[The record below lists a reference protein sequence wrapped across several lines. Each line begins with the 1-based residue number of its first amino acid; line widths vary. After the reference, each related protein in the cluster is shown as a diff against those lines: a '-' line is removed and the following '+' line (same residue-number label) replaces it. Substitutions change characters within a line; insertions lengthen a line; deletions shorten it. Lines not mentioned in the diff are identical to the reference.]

1 MKPQTVGILGLG
13 AMGQGICYRLRNA
26 NVQLYGFD
34 TNEQALQTAQQIGV
48 KTVNSLEE
56 LAQTCSIIWL
66 MLPASAVNDSIII
79 LAHHMAAKSIV
90 IDGGN
95 SNFHDSINNAQLL
108 AKHTIFFLDCGTS
121 GGLAGKERGYCC
133 MIGGDQEVFKI
144 CEFIFKA
151 VAAPHGY
158 LYCGPSG
165 AGHYVKMIHNGIEY
179 ALLQSYA
186 EGFQLL
192 QEGSYKNF
200 DLAALANLWNHGS
213 IIRSYILELM
223 HKVLTEHT
231 NFSSISGKV
240 DYTGMGQWT
249 VEEAQSQKIPVPL
262 IENALKIRQE
272 SQITGGTT
280 ATKLVALL
288 RNAFGGHKV
297 HKKEKNSS
305 CS

>member
-1 MKPQTVGILGLG
+1 
-13 AMGQGICYRLRNA
+13 
-26 NVQLYGFD
+26 
-34 TNEQALQTAQQIGV
+34 
-48 KTVNSLEE
+48 
-56 LAQTCSIIWL
+56 
-66 MLPASAVNDSIII
+66 
-79 LAHHMAAKSIV
+79 MAIFIA
-90 IDGGN
+90 D
-95 SNFHDSINNAQLL
+95 LL
-108 AKHTIFFLDCGTS
+108 
-121 GGLAGKERGYCC
+121 
-133 MIGGDQEVFKI
+133 
-144 CEFIFKA
+144 
-151 VAAPHGY
+151 
-158 LYCGPSG
+158 G